1 MIDAIDWCAQGLTSA
16 ATFSKR
22 DPLHGD
28 KPALMIRQGGERVQK
43 TLREMAGEKEVVD
56 LQFLVDTSVD
66 ELPEVL
72 TELGLDTAGSSI
84 DQRAR
89 FCAFLLGD
97 QAAQRSNE

>member
-1 MIDAIDWCAQGLTSA
+1 
-16 ATFSKR
+16 
-22 DPLHGD
+22 
-28 KPALMIRQGGERVQK
+28 MIRQGGERVQK
-43 TLREMAGEKEVVD
+43 ALREMAGEKEVVD

-89 FCAFLLGD
+89 FCSFLLGD